1 MEEHDFLITY
11 IINMCTSNQQER
23 SMLSIYVKYVYNL
36 FLLSQSEDFYKINRD
51 LGTV

>member
-11 IINMCTSNQQER
+11 IINMCTSNQQES

-36 FLLSQSEDFYKINRD
+36 FFIVSVRGFL
-51 LGTV
+51 